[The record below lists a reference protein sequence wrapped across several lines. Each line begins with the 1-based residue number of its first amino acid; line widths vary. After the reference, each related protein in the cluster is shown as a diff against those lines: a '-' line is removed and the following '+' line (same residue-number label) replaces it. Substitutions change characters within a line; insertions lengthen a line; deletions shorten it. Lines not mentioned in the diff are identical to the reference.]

1 MQTCYV
7 STPGHITESAI
18 IEIPAGKVA
27 DMEALET
34 IIKNYKRAAD
44 GQSIYHPED
53 VTGNHMTVELD
64 AGIMVELE
72 LNHET
77 TEKDTITIKAWDMDT
92 NEAVDVIYTDEA
104 HELMEHFEDM
114 R

>member
-1 MQTCYV
+1 MQTRYA

-18 IEIPAGKVA
+18 IELPAGKVA

-34 IIKNYKRAAD
+34 IIKNYKRAED
-44 GQSIYHPED
+44 GQSIYRPEE
-53 VTGNHMTVELD
+53 VNGNHMTVELD
-64 AGIMVELE
+64 AGFMVGLE

-92 NEAVDVIYTDEA
+92 HEDLDVIYTHEA
-104 HELMEHFEDM
+104 RELMEHFEDM

>member
-1 MQTCYV
+1 MQTNYV
-7 STPGHITESAI
+7 VAGHIHESAT
-18 IEIPAGKVA
+18 IELPAGKVA

-34 IIKNYKRAAD
+34 IIKNYKRATD
-44 GQSIYHPED
+44 GQSLYHPEE
-53 VTGNHMTVELD
+53 VNGNRMTIELD

-77 TEKDTITIKAWDMDT
+77 PEKDTITIEAWDMDT
-92 NEAVDVIYTDEA
+92 YKNLDVIYTDEA
-104 HELMEHFEDM
+104 IDLIEHFEDM